1 MMALIRRQTKHKF
14 TALHL
19 NDRLIQNKYTL
30 NEGVFVCWMYFD
42 CRRSKLVVKRLIRG
56 RLTSAH

>member
-56 RLTSAH
+56 